1 MQISYLLL
9 PRLSKV
15 NIIVTETNP
24 FLISS
29 ASTYSSPRDFFMT
42 ISETAERTSE
52 EPNGGSTTASRL
64 SDELWAEIF
73 SFCLPSSKFVKP
85 SPHDAPLLLFNVCS
99 DWRHIA
105 LTTPKLWSSLAV
117 HIIRPSELTPVL
129 VQSWI
134 DRSGVL
140 PLSLSLETSPLCS
153 HSSEDTLDKTV
164 SILFSYASRWLNISF
179 TLSSPI
185 GNALPTL
192 ENAPLLREFSLHPSP
207 YSKTRYAIPFNI
219 APHLRRFKWTPCWDL
234 LAVRGIP
241 WNQLTHLVLERGLSL
256 LGCIDA
262 LRLCPTLVE
271 CGLSAT
277 LVQSITPFSP
287 PISHNNLRVLRI
299 TTDEHLGVFFDSL
312 VIPHL
317 EGLMVDIEDE
327 YVHDFLTGYVRHVDT
342 ICPQLVDFITRSG
355 CILSSLMLRNSCFEP
370 EELVDCLQIC
380 PELRA
385 LSICNG
391 RQRGTVTD
399 PVVHR
404 LTVQS
409 HTITD
414 SPPVLC
420 PNLRQIQLINSTNCS
435 NGLLG
440 QMVESRHN
448 HPTNPLTLFSGATSK
463 KLSDPDIDILR
474 ACAKSGLRVAF
485 QDGSTAISE
494 S

>member
-1 MQISYLLL
+1 
-9 PRLSKV
+9 
-15 NIIVTETNP
+15 
-24 FLISS
+24 
-29 ASTYSSPRDFFMT
+29 MT
-42 ISETAERTSE
+42 ISETERTSV
-52 EPNGGSTTASRL
+52 EPDGGSTTASTRL

-85 SPHDAPLLLFNVCS
+85 SPQDAPLLLCNVCS

-117 HIIRPSELTPVL
+117 HIIRPSELTPVF

-153 HSSEDTLDKTV
+153 NSTEDTLDKTV
-164 SILFSYASRWLNISF
+164 SVLFSYASRWLNISF

-262 LRLCPTLVE
+262 LRLCPMLVE

-327 YVHDFLTGYVRHVDT
+327 YVHDFLTGYARHVDT
-342 ICPQLVDFITRSG
+342 ICPQLVDFVTRSG
-355 CILSSLMLRNSCFEP
+355 CILSSLMLRNTCFEP

-399 PVVHR
+399 SVVHR

-414 SPPVLC
+414 PSSSPPVLC